1 MATGKTPPALSVGQ
15 VVRDV
20 TSTDPRLLLYQLA
33 AAIAA
38 YAIAAGPMIWFRW
51 FPARTTDALPFFLQY
66 GAVFQPR
73 AMDWILA
80 FTAFI
85 LAAGLSS
92 RIAAGDPRSRPP
104 GRPDLL
110 AAIRGLLPS
119 LAGAGV
125 TAAAA
130 LIGLALVIAALQGWI
145 MDRLFNL
152 LSEGVFVT
160 LLVAGTA
167 FYLLVIP
174 IVAADR
180 PGFRASAGLAVK
192 RAFDLAAGQF
202 WRLAALVLIWL
213 ATTITL
219 GFAVHEAGR
228 QIARHALAPSDT
240 DALLLLQVSSYCLWL
255 SISAVLFGSIGA
267 ACLRQRARP
276 DEHARV
282 HAVANVFN

>member
-1 MATGKTPPALSVGQ
+1 MTPEETAPALSVGQ

-20 TSTDPRLLLYQLA
+20 ASTDPWLLLYQLA
-33 AAIAA
+33 AAVAA
-38 YAIAAGPMIWFRW
+38 FAIAAGPMVWYRW
-51 FPARTTDALPFFLQY
+51 VLARATEALPEFLQY
-66 GAVFQPR
+66 GAAFQPR
-73 AMDWILA
+73 AMDWSLA
-80 FTAFI
+80 FAAFI

-92 RIAAGDPRSRPP
+92 RIAAHGHRSRPS
-104 GRPDLL
+104 GRPNPLV
-110 AAIRGLLPS
+110 AIRGLLPS

-130 LIGLALVIAALQGWI
+130 LIGLALVIAVLQGWI
-145 MDRLFNL
+145 MDRLFNI

-192 RAFDLAAGQF
+192 RAMDLAAGQF

-213 ATTITL
+213 VATITL
-219 GFAVHEAGR
+219 AFAIHEASR
-228 QIARHALAPSDT
+228 QIARPALAPSDT
-240 DALLLLQVSSYCLWL
+240 NALLLLQVSTYCLWL
-255 SISAVLFGSIGA
+255 SISAMLFGSIGA
-267 ACLRQRARP
+267 ACHRQLARP
-276 DEHARV
+276 DEDARIHAM
-282 HAVANVFN
+282 ADVFR